1 MKAFS
6 SAINPTTEHK
16 QQMGAPSRI
25 GDGNVFHSFK
35 TDSYKLH
42 YYECPSGLKVCCGHW
57 LTPLSIKHLF
67 IKTDVLQPFILVG
80 CCSLSCAQPQT

>member
-1 MKAFS
+1 MCQYYHEWARPNGVAQGAGSIEEDFKLIFGLCWSMKAFS

-42 YYECPSGLKVCCGHW
+42 YYECPSGLKVR
-57 LTPLSIKHLF
+57 
-67 IKTDVLQPFILVG
+67 
-80 CCSLSCAQPQT
+80 